1 MNHFESTHQ
10 MNFEDRQFDKK
21 ILEIKIENYG
31 ENLSTRA
38 RQLIYLARAI
48 LAKPKILLIDELSFD
63 LDADN
68 WGLIQEILRTQFKE
82 TTIMQVCTS

>member
-1 MNHFESTHQ
+1 MAKISQPGNLTFQ
-10 MNFEDRQFDKK
+10 IFFKVNF
-21 ILEIKIENYG
+21 
-31 ENLSTRA
+31 RA

>member
-1 MNHFESTHQ
+1 M
-10 MNFEDRQFDKK
+10 
-21 ILEIKIENYG
+21 L
-31 ENLSTRA
+31 RA

-68 WGLIQEILRTQFKE
+68 WGLIQEILRTEFKE
-82 TTIMQVCTS
+82 TTILQVCTS